1 MYICGKDKYLFFW
14 DTWSTNDAS
23 SRLRSPLSTND
34 LTTKFKKSTVANA
47 IAIPLPLCFSCFV
60 PLRRFRENFIKPFNL
75 YLSRTCDSPG
85 VTSSVIVMKI
95 VTIKGLQLLH
105 WCKNFESIS
114 RAAYELSGFEMLK
127 IGHTPEH
134 KNKSGGQPKII
145 FLDVL
150 DYSEYSDTNISNFF
164 VLVFTKA

>member
-1 MYICGKDKYLFFW
+1 M
-14 DTWSTNDAS
+14 
-23 SRLRSPLSTND
+23 
-34 LTTKFKKSTVANA
+34 ANA

-60 PLRRFRENFIKPFNL
+60 PLRRFRENLIKPFNL

-85 VTSSVIVMKI
+85 VTPSVIVMKI
-95 VTIKGLQLLH
+95 VTIKGLRLLH
-105 WCKNFESIS
+105 WCKNFVSIS

-127 IGHTPEH
+127 IGHTREH
-134 KNKSGGQPKII
+134 KNKSGGQLKII